1 MASFVLK
8 RIAPDHLDALNA
20 MILRSKAYWGYG
32 EAMMAK
38 METVLRL
45 DPEAARNGRAIAAWS
60 ESVPLGIAQM
70 CEPLSGQHPRR
81 MDLDLLF
88 IAPEAIG
95 TGLGAALYHWALDQ
109 ARASDAEIM
118 GILSDPNARGFYT
131 AMGAIFIEDRPSELI
146 ENRAL
151 PWLEHRLR

>member
-1 MASFVLK
+1 MTAFVFK
-8 RIAPDHLDALNA
+8 RIAPAHLDDLNA

-32 EAMMAK
+32 EAMMDK

-45 DPEAARNGRAIAAWS
+45 DPQAAEQGRAVAAWS
-60 ESVPLGIAQM
+60 ETEPLGVAQM
-70 CEPLSGQHPRR
+70 SAPTEGQSPRR

-88 IAPEAIG
+88 IAPNAIG
-95 TGLGAALYHWALDQ
+95 TGLGGQLYHWSLEQ

-118 GILSDPNARGFYT
+118 GILSDPHARGFYT
-131 AMGAIFIEDRPSELI
+131 AMGATFIEDRPSKLI